1 MALTGLTEPY
11 EWMHG
16 YNTIPLMVADTGA
29 TQELGYQY
37 LVNVYTDDIYSA
49 PSSTGVAIGSE
60 IYHQI
65 DFGTPHNLKL
75 GDTLHEI
82 LSYDLKIY
90 TVLSLPS
97 STSIVIDEIYSGS
110 KSFTL
115 YNLVVPYKILPDPNG
130 YGKVDLG
137 NSLKNYVTENFE
149 DSNDI
154 YSGVDTHDK
163 FYVRAGYETLQ
174 NEIEFKD
181 TYFVSGQV
189 GLIIDTQDASKI
201 QVGDTIRVNPE
212 PIALTYNNSFS
223 YDISVIDPTLTGNY
237 VAYILDDAI
246 AIDLFG
252 DATNKYNINVEGQVT
267 YTDWNGQTVIFGA
280 YSSTIILTL
289 KKTSVTAGTY
299 TGEGGVLYCNPVPEY
314 KTTATVKSV
323 DQVGAV
329 FPDYVVWTT
338 IAWTK
343 STPVLTGKI
352 TLPVSNRIINFI
364 DGLDYDLNVY
374 NAYVT
379 NHDWNLTAMNDYL
392 IRDTTLSG
400 GPSTILSR
408 TERNRIEQSTKS
420 WLLFHN
426 LTTGIAD
433 GVKYQFYDSTGSLLA
448 DVYLENASGNE
459 DDFYAPVG
467 IDQLINATNKT
478 DTTPLSSV
486 VDDVDYYTVRALKD
500 YGVTFSGIGE
510 TITFELNDDCSRYD
524 LLHLIWKDAKGSWL
538 SYPFKYIHTD
548 STEVSR
554 SEFYQQ
560 PYNWDSNDFNY
571 KGNKSYFT
579 RGRDKKIL
587 NSGWVTE
594 YENELIRDL
603 LLSAHTYLQ
612 DKDGNIFGCQII
624 TNNLAFGSNQKDD
637 LFQYTLEIKLSNDE
651 IRL

>member
-1 MALTGLTEPY
+1 M
-11 EWMHG
+11 
-16 YNTIPLMVADTGA
+16 
-29 TQELGYQY
+29 
-37 LVNVYTDDIYSA
+37 
-49 PSSTGVAIGSE
+49 
-60 IYHQI
+60 
-65 DFGTPHNLKL
+65 
-75 GDTLHEI
+75 
-82 LSYDLKIY
+82 
-90 TVLSLPS
+90 
-97 STSIVIDEIYSGS
+97 
-110 KSFTL
+110 
-115 YNLVVPYKILPDPNG
+115 
-130 YGKVDLG
+130 
-137 NSLKNYVTENFE
+137 
-149 DSNDI
+149 
-154 YSGVDTHDK
+154 
-163 FYVRAGYETLQ
+163 
-174 NEIEFKD
+174 
-181 TYFVSGQV
+181 
-189 GLIIDTQDASKI
+189 
-201 QVGDTIRVNPE
+201 GDTIRVNPE

-280 YSSTIILTL
+280 YSSAIILTL